1 MEISKEDAQ
10 RFIILA
16 LHEFFLQDIYEKYKS
31 GEIKLE
37 QYNVIYDILNEPM
50 TLQVPDSN
58 TYLDMQR
65 RGCNEEINTLLRN
78 YYGSEIVVDPSPSRE
93 MYMTKLIDAI
103 HEQYKLED
111 NNDGN

>member
-1 MEISKEDAQ
+1 
-10 RFIILA
+10 
-16 LHEFFLQDIYEKYKS
+16 
-31 GEIKLE
+31 
-37 QYNVIYDILNEPM
+37 
-50 TLQVPDSN
+50 
-58 TYLDMQR
+58 MQR